1 MGRKLIFLALAAVA
15 LHASAQAQSLSGT
28 WQAAITINGTDFP
41 FRLELA
47 ADSSQGTSAQGW
59 LFNGDLRV
67 PATSG
72 SFQNG
77 TLLLNFDSMATKLQ
91 ATLKDG
97 VLEGQYGPY
106 AKELRPVK
114 ARRSTETPAAKA
126 DGVPQISGLW
136 ELEGVESKKGEKA
149 WRLIVSQTGAE
160 VSAAILRVDGDTGTL
175 TGRLQPD
182 GTYLLS
188 HFSGARPALLSLRLA
203 TDGTLVARL
212 TGPRG
217 SSDLTAT
224 RPGVARSKGLPEPT
238 DPEHHTTVKDPA
250 EPFRFSF
257 TDLKGQ
263 TVSNTDARFR
273 GKVVLVNITGSW
285 CPNCH
290 DEAPYLEALYRKYH
304 AAGLEIVAL
313 SFEDDDQFK
322 DPTRLRAFIKQYGL
336 EYTVLLAGQT
346 TELAEKIPQAV
357 NLDSWPTTFFLGRD
371 GRVRA
376 VHAGF
381 PGPASGELHRAALRE
396 FEAQVELLLGG
407 SGEGAGQ

>member
-1 MGRKLIFLALAAVA
+1 MGRKLIFVLALLALGAA
-15 LHASAQAQSLSGT
+15 AQAQSLTGT
-28 WQAAITINGTDFP
+28 WQAAITINDKEFP

-47 ADSSQGTSAQGW
+47 TDSAKGTAQGW
-59 LFNGDLRV
+59 FFNGDVRV
-67 PATSG
+67 PSTSG

-77 TLLLNFDSMATKLQ
+77 TLLLNFDHIATKFQ

-106 AKELRPVK
+106 SKELRPIK
-114 ARRSTETPAAKA
+114 ARRLAETPTDLAKV
-126 DGVPQISGLW
+126 VPQIAGLW
-136 ELEGVESKKGEKA
+136 ELEGIDSKKGEKA
-149 WRLIVSQTGAE
+149 WRLIVTQSGAE

-175 TGRLQPD
+175 TGRLQAD
-182 GTYLLS
+182 GTFLLS
-188 HFSGARPALLSLRLA
+188 HFSGARPALLSLRVN
-203 TDGTLVARL
+203 TDGTLAARL
-212 TGPRG
+212 TGPRNA
-217 SSDLTAT
+217 SDLTAT
-224 RPGVARSKGLPEPT
+224 RPAIARNKGLPEPT
-238 DPEHHTTVKDPA
+238 DPARHSTVKDPA
-250 EPFRFSF
+250 EPFQFSF
-257 TDLKGQ
+257 TDLNGK
-263 TVSNTDARFR
+263 TVSNTDARFQ

-304 AAGLEIVAL
+304 SAGLEIVAL
-313 SFEDDDQFK
+313 SFEDDEQLK

-346 TELAEKIPQAV
+346 SELSAKLPQAV

-371 GRVRA
+371 GRVHA

-396 FEAQVELLLGG
+396 FEAEVESLLGG
-407 SGEGAGQ
+407 EGASR